1 MRLRPCGRWHG
12 MRILRSV
19 RHKVCADGSFMKEF
33 LLDAPV
39 PREFFT
45 YLGNFG
51 QVEALPN
58 LGDGFF
64 KFEKP
69 DWFSIRGFA
78 GDTTVEVRFKREV
91 MDLTMDFVYSLFS
104 LYRDGE
110 PVPALLKRRELAVG
124 ERVSRRLYGA

>member
-1 MRLRPCGRWHG
+1 

-39 PREFFT
+39 SKEFFS

-51 QVEALPN
+51 QGEALPHV
-58 LGDGFF
+58 GDGFY

-69 DWFSIRGFA
+69 DWFSIKGFA
-78 GDTTVEVRFKREV
+78 GDTTVEVRFKKEV
-91 MDLTMDFVYSLFS
+91 MDLTSDFLYLLFASYREGTMDLSV
-104 LYRDGE
+104 
-110 PVPALLKRRELAVG
+110 LKQREKAID
-124 ERVSRRLYGA
+124 ERVRKHLHGM

>member
-1 MRLRPCGRWHG
+1 

-39 PREFFT
+39 TKEFFA

-58 LGDGFF
+58 VGEGFY
-64 KFEKP
+64 KFEKT
-69 DWFSIRGFA
+69 DWFSIKGFA
-78 GDTTVEVRFKREV
+78 GDTTIEVRFRKEV
-91 MDLTMDFVYSLFS
+91 MDLTSDFLYLLFASYQEGTIDLSVLKQREQAMD
-104 LYRDGE
+104 
-110 PVPALLKRRELAVG
+110 
-124 ERVSRRLYGA
+124 ERVRKHLHGM

>member
-1 MRLRPCGRWHG
+1 

-33 LLDAPV
+33 LLDVPV
-39 PREFFT
+39 TKEFFT

-58 LGDGFF
+58 VGEGFY

-69 DWFSIRGFA
+69 DWFSIKGFA
-78 GDTTVEVRFKREV
+78 GDTTIEVRFKKEV
-91 MDLTMDFVYSLFS
+91 MDLTSDFLYFLFS
-104 LYRDGE
+104 LYPERTDDLS
-110 PVPALLKRRELAVG
+110 LLKQREQAVG
-124 ERVSRRLYGA
+124 ERVRKHLYGL